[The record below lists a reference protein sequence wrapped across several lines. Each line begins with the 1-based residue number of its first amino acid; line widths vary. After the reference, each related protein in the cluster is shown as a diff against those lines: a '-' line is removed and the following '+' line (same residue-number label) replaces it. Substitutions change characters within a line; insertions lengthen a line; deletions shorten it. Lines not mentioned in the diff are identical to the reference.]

1 MEKKSK
7 LHIGWLVTAMV
18 VVLLI
23 IDQWIKL
30 YIKTHFCLGESVR
43 VTDWFFIDFIE
54 NNGMAWGM
62 SFIGKFWLSLVR
74 SVAII
79 FLVWYLHRIIKQGK
93 HRLVYIFLVA
103 LVLAGAIGNMIDS
116 MFYGLMFTASSP
128 YYVAYQVPF
137 GEGYAPFFMGKV
149 VDMFRFPFFT
159 YTWPEWFPIWVDS
172 RARSSTLCSILQ
184 IHVSVS
190 VSSPCSSSAVRNWK
204 SWERERRNLLI
215 SHLLQRKIHQRNLH
229 QGNLLKNL
237 PGNHKIGGIW
247 DEEDLCVFLDIDMP
261 ASGRG
266 FL

>member
-54 NNGMAWGM
+54 NNGMACGM

-159 YTWPEWFPIWVDS
+159 YTWPEWFPIWGGQKGTFFDPVFNFADS
-172 RARSSTLCSILQ
+172 C
-184 IHVSVS
+184 VSVGIIAMLIFCRKELEELGEGKKK
-190 VSSPCSSSAVRNWK
+190 SSDKSSSSEK
-204 SWERERRNLLI
+204 SSSEK
-215 SHLLQRKIHQRNLH
+215 SSSGKSS
-229 QGNLLKNL
+229 
-237 PGNHKIGGIW
+237 
-247 DEEDLCVFLDIDMP
+247 EES
-261 ASGRG
+261 AQKS
-266 FL
+266 

>member
-159 YTWPEWFPIWVDS
+159 YTWPEWFPIWGGQQGTFFDPVFNFADS
-172 RARSSTLCSILQ
+172 C
-184 IHVSVS
+184 VSVGIIAMLIFCRKELEELGEGKKK
-190 VSSPCSSSAVRNWK
+190 SSDKSSSSEK
-204 SWERERRNLLI
+204 SSSGKSSSEK
-215 SHLLQRKIHQRNLH
+215 SSSGKSS
-229 QGNLLKNL
+229 
-237 PGNHKIGGIW
+237 
-247 DEEDLCVFLDIDMP
+247 EES
-261 ASGRG
+261 AQKS
-266 FL
+266 

>member
-1 MEKKSK
+1 MKQCKK
-7 LHIGWLVTAMV
+7 HTGWLVTAMV
-18 VVLLI
+18 VILLV
-23 IDQWIKL
+23 IDQIIKL

-159 YTWPEWFPIWVDS
+159 YTWPEWFPIWGGQQGTFFDPVFNFADS
-172 RARSSTLCSILQ
+172 C
-184 IHVSVS
+184 VSVGIIAMLIFCRKELEELGEGKKK
-190 VSSPCSSSAVRNWK
+190 SSDKLSSSEK
-204 SWERERRNLLI
+204 SSSEK
-215 SHLLQRKIHQRNLH
+215 SSSGKSS
-229 QGNLLKNL
+229 
-237 PGNHKIGGIW
+237 
-247 DEEDLCVFLDIDMP
+247 EES
-261 ASGRG
+261 AQKS
-266 FL
+266 

>member
-30 YIKTHFCLGESVR
+30 YIKTHFYLGESVR

-159 YTWPEWFPIWVDS
+159 YTWPEWFPIWGGQQGTFFDPVFNFADS
-172 RARSSTLCSILQ
+172 C
-184 IHVSVS
+184 VSVGIIAMLIFCRKELEELGEGKKK
-190 VSSPCSSSAVRNWK
+190 SSDKLSSSEK
-204 SWERERRNLLI
+204 SSSEK
-215 SHLLQRKIHQRNLH
+215 SSSGKSS
-229 QGNLLKNL
+229 
-237 PGNHKIGGIW
+237 
-247 DEEDLCVFLDIDMP
+247 EES
-261 ASGRG
+261 AQKS
-266 FL
+266 

>member
-1 MEKKSK
+1 MEKKRK

-23 IDQWIKL
+23 IDQLIKL

-159 YTWPEWFPIWVDS
+159 YTWPEWFPIWGGQQGTFFDPVFNFADS
-172 RARSSTLCSILQ
+172 C
-184 IHVSVS
+184 VSVGIIAMLIFCRKELEELGEGKKK
-190 VSSPCSSSAVRNWK
+190 SSDKSSSSEKNSSEK
-204 SWERERRNLLI
+204 S
-215 SHLLQRKIHQRNLH
+215 SSGKSS
-229 QGNLLKNL
+229 
-237 PGNHKIGGIW
+237 
-247 DEEDLCVFLDIDMP
+247 EES
-261 ASGRG
+261 AQKS
-266 FL
+266 

>member
-7 LHIGWLVTAMV
+7 LHIGWLVTAMGG
-18 VVLLI
+18 VLLI

-116 MFYGLMFTASSP
+116 MFYGMMFTASSP

-159 YTWPEWFPIWVDS
+159 YTWPEWFPIWGGQQGTFFDPVFNFADS
-172 RARSSTLCSILQ
+172 C
-184 IHVSVS
+184 VSVGIIAMLIFCRKELEELGEGKKK
-190 VSSPCSSSAVRNWK
+190 SSDKLSSSEK
-204 SWERERRNLLI
+204 SSSEK
-215 SHLLQRKIHQRNLH
+215 SSSGKSS
-229 QGNLLKNL
+229 
-237 PGNHKIGGIW
+237 
-247 DEEDLCVFLDIDMP
+247 EES
-261 ASGRG
+261 AQKS
-266 FL
+266 

>member
-43 VTDWFFIDFIE
+43 VTDWFFIDFVE

-74 SVAII
+74 SVAIVALI
-79 FLVWYLHRIIKQGK
+79 WYLHRIIKQGK

-159 YTWPEWFPIWVDS
+159 YTWPEWFPIWGGQQGTFFDPVFNFADS
-172 RARSSTLCSILQ
+172 C
-184 IHVSVS
+184 VSVGIIAMLIFCRKELEELGEGKKK
-190 VSSPCSSSAVRNWK
+190 SSDKSSSSEKNSSEK
-204 SWERERRNLLI
+204 SSSGKSSSGKSSEE
-215 SHLLQRKIHQRNLH
+215 SARK
-229 QGNLLKNL
+229 
-237 PGNHKIGGIW
+237 
-247 DEEDLCVFLDIDMP
+247 
-261 ASGRG
+261 S
-266 FL
+266 

>member
-93 HRLVYIFLVA
+93 HHLVYIFLVA

-116 MFYGLMFTASSP
+116 MFYGMMFTASSP

-159 YTWPEWFPIWVDS
+159 YTWPEWFPIWGGQQGTFFDPVFNFADS
-172 RARSSTLCSILQ
+172 C
-184 IHVSVS
+184 VSVGIIAMLIFCRKELEELGEGKKK
-190 VSSPCSSSAVRNWK
+190 SSDKSSSSEK
-204 SWERERRNLLI
+204 S
-215 SHLLQRKIHQRNLH
+215 SSGKSSS
-229 QGNLLKNL
+229 GKSSS
-237 PGNHKIGGIW
+237 GKSS
-247 DEEDLCVFLDIDMP
+247 EES
-261 ASGRG
+261 AQKS
-266 FL
+266 

>member
-159 YTWPEWFPIWVDS
+159 YTWPEWFPIWGGQQGTFFDPVFNFADS
-172 RARSSTLCSILQ
+172 C
-184 IHVSVS
+184 VSVGIIAMLIFCRKELEELGEGKKK
-190 VSSPCSSSAVRNWK
+190 SSDKSSSSEK
-204 SWERERRNLLI
+204 SSSEK
-215 SHLLQRKIHQRNLH
+215 SSSGKSSS
-229 QGNLLKNL
+229 GKSS
-237 PGNHKIGGIW
+237 
-247 DEEDLCVFLDIDMP
+247 EES
-261 ASGRG
+261 AQKS
-266 FL
+266 